1 MSEVNDVNCAEPG
14 GEGKSG
20 RKSGLGG
27 KRATIWGKTTPRP
40 PRPGQAQPAGLGA
53 TFEALAGAKEPTQ
66 AVRIQL
72 GEALQA
78 CGGHLLRP
86 KVHER
91 GAP

>member
-1 MSEVNDVNCAEPG
+1 MLVEGAEA
-14 GEGKSG
+14 
-20 RKSGLGG
+20 RY
-27 KRATIWGKTTPRP
+27 IV
-40 PRPGQAQPAGLGA
+40 GQAQPAGLGA

-72 GEALQA
+72 GEALRA

-91 GAP
+91 GAHGVERLVSQR